1 MKVLSFSYNTSG
13 VYTGDTFNGFPL
25 CLNDQMQEGNA
36 VWDSFLFLTQFSSL
50 YHLYLFY
57 IDTLLFSKNK
67 SMGLFLLQE
76 VVP

>member
-1 MKVLSFSYNTSG
+1 
-13 VYTGDTFNGFPL
+13 
-25 CLNDQMQEGNA
+25 MQEGNA

-57 IDTLLFSKNK
+57 IDTLLFSKK

>member
-1 MKVLSFSYNTSG
+1 
-13 VYTGDTFNGFPL
+13 
-25 CLNDQMQEGNA
+25 MQEGNA